1 MERRARREPELPA
14 IVLSTAATIRPPV
27 LPGYRQVLRHHR
39 WGAGLVF
46 VTLFAATLAATLIP
60 TPVYRATALIDGNG
74 GTVLPL
80 TRTLAQRVLDHLEP
94 GEEPW
99 LAPPFDVARV
109 VAVATVRVRR
119 LLGLPVLEE
128 PSASASDAERAIDVL
143 LAGAAIAPRA
153 DTSLVEVSFT
163 SPSPRLAA
171 EVANA
176 LAEEYVVQAVGG
188 AASSGERWRGVLER
202 ELQVTREALAR
213 AGEALRAFTRA
224 NPALPVDP
232 RESLEYRKLADLNDA
247 LTKAQSRR
255 MEKEALHKQ
264 VTSGSGG
271 LLSQVVSNQ
280 VVAGLGTEVA
290 KLEAERARLGD
301 GSPGSARV
309 QAQIDALRRELRTAQ
324 EALADTVR
332 ADFEAAKRQEAL
344 LAQAVQTQR
353 AVVGDVGQRAVEA
366 DLLKGQV
373 DATRDRYERLLARAK
388 EAPGGADARLVDRA
402 AAPRWPSHPRP
413 LLDLAL
419 GLGMGSLGS
428 LVYAAVKRRRD
439 RPLRTVEDI
448 ERSVGFDVLA
458 VLPLFREKRTNG
470 KAVRVAPELVAA
482 EAPGSAAAEAVA
494 RLRAALFHASPAGPP
509 QRLLVTSAR
518 LREGKTCVASNLALA
533 LAGAGRRVV
542 LVDCDFRRPRLHRV
556 FRQTG
561 AQGAT
566 NFLIGAAD
574 LPSLL
579 CKTDYGVD
587 ILPAGTLPDEPAS
600 LIDSTAMASLLDEL
614 SRRYDYVV
622 IDAPP
627 VLGQADAPLLAR
639 LAGGVVL
646 VVRAGE
652 THGEAV
658 AAAFGR
664 LRTLR
669 ARVLGVVLNAVRGP
683 AAVGASA
690 HAPLPMIHDAR

>member
-1 MERRARREPELPA
+1 MEKRARREPELPA
-14 IVLSTAATIRPPV
+14 VVLSTAATVRPAA
-27 LPGYRQVLRHHR
+27 LPGYREVLRHHR

-46 VTLFAATLAATLIP
+46 VVLFAVTLVATLVP
-60 TPVYRATALIDGNG
+60 MPVYRATALVDGNG
-74 GTVLPL
+74 GTVVPL
-80 TRTLAQRVLDHLEP
+80 TRTLAERALARLDP
-94 GEEPW
+94 GEDP
-99 LAPPFDVARV
+99 LPAPPLVVARLL
-109 VAVATVRVRR
+109 ARATARVRR
-119 LLGLPVLEE
+119 QLGLPALED
-128 PSASASDAERAIDVL
+128 PGPPAASADAVIDGVA
-143 LAGAAIAPRA
+143 AGTEIVPR
-153 DTSLVEVSFT
+153 TSSSFVEVSFT
-163 SPSPRLAA
+163 SPSPRVAA
-171 EVANA
+171 DVANV
-176 LAEEYVVQAVGG
+176 LAVEYVAQAIAG
-188 AASSGERWRGVLER
+188 AGDSGDRWRTVLER
-202 ELQVTREALAR
+202 ELQVTRDALTRAQEALQ
-213 AGEALRAFTRA
+213 AFTRA
-224 NPALPVDP
+224 NPALSGDP

-264 VTSGSGG
+264 VTSGNPGF
-271 LLSQVVSNQ
+271 LSQVVSNQ
-280 VVAGLGTEVA
+280 VVAGLATEAA
-290 KLEAERARLGD
+290 KLEGERARLGD
-301 GSPGSARV
+301 GAAGGRV

-332 ADFEAAKRQEAL
+332 ADFESAKKQEAL
-344 LAQAVQTQR
+344 LAQAVRTQR

-366 DLLKGQV
+366 ELLKGQV

-388 EAPGGADARLVDRA
+388 DAPGGADARLVDRA
-402 AAPRWPSHPRP
+402 AVPLWPSHPRP

-419 GLGMGSLGS
+419 AVGIGLLGS
-428 LVYAAVKRRRD
+428 FAFGAVERRRD
-439 RPLRTVEDI
+439 RPLRTAADI
-448 ERSVGFDVLA
+448 ERSVGFEVLA

-470 KAVRVAPELVAA
+470 RRLRVAPELVAA
-482 EAPGSAAAEAVA
+482 EAPGSAGADAVA
-494 RLRAALFHASPAGPP
+494 RLRAALFHGNAAGPP

-556 FRQTG
+556 FRREGTH
-561 AQGAT
+561 GAT
-566 NFLIGAAD
+566 SFLTGAAD

-579 CKTDYGVD
+579 CETDHGIDV
-587 ILPAGTLPDEPAS
+587 LPAGPLPDEPAA

-652 THGEAV
+652 TNGAAV

-669 ARVLGVVLNAVRGP
+669 ARVLGVVLNAVRG
-683 AAVGASA
+683 AALGSSA
-690 HAPLPMIHDAR
+690 RVPLPMIHDAR

>member
-1 MERRARREPELPA
+1 MERRARRDVELPA
-14 IVLSTAATIRPPV
+14 VVVSTAATVRPAA

-46 VTLFAATLAATLIP
+46 VILFAATLVATLVP
-60 TPVYRATALIDGNG
+60 MPVYRATALVDGNA

-80 TRTLAQRVLDHLEP
+80 TRTLAERALARLEP
-94 GEEPW
+94 GEDP
-99 LAPPFDVARV
+99 LPAPPLVVARLL
-109 VAVATVRVRR
+109 ARATARVRR
-119 LLGLPVLEE
+119 QLGLPVLED
-128 PSASASDAERAIDVL
+128 PGAPVARAEAVIDGVV
-143 LAGAAIAPRA
+143 AGTEIVPRA
-153 DTSLVEVSFT
+153 NSSLVEVSFT
-163 SPSPRLAA
+163 SASPRVAA
-171 EVANA
+171 DVASA
-176 LAEEYVVQAVGG
+176 LAEEYVAQAIAG
-188 AASSGERWRGVLER
+188 AGESGDRWRSVLER
-202 ELQVTREALAR
+202 ELQVTHDALTRAEEALQ
-213 AGEALRAFTRA
+213 AFTRA
-224 NPALPVDP
+224 NPALSGDP
-232 RESLEYRKLADLNDA
+232 RESLEYRKLADLNDT

-255 MEKEALHKQ
+255 MEKEALYKQ
-264 VTSGSGG
+264 VTSASPG

-280 VVAGLGTEVA
+280 VVAGLAMEVA

-301 GSPGSARV
+301 GSPGARL
-309 QAQIDALRRELRTAQ
+309 QGQIDALRRELRTAQ

-332 ADFEAAKRQEAL
+332 ADFEAAKKQEAL
-344 LAQAVQTQR
+344 LAQAVRTQR

-366 DLLKGQV
+366 ELLKGQV

-388 EAPGGADARLVDRA
+388 DAPGGADARLIDRA
-402 AAPRWPSHPRP
+402 AVPPWPSRPRP

-419 GLGMGSLGS
+419 GVGLGLVGSLAF
-428 LVYAAVKRRRD
+428 AAVQRRRD

-448 ERSVGFDVLA
+448 ERSVGFEVLA
-458 VLPLFREKRTNG
+458 VLPLFRERRTNG
-470 KAVRVAPELVAA
+470 RRMRVAPELVAA
-482 EAPGSAAAEAVA
+482 EAPGSPGADAVA
-494 RLRAALFHASPAGPP
+494 RLRAALFQGSAAGPP

-556 FRQTG
+556 FRQEGTH
-561 AQGAT
+561 GAT
-566 NFLIGAAD
+566 SFLTGAAD

-579 CKTDYGVD
+579 RETDHGIDV
-587 ILPAGTLPDEPAS
+587 LPAGPVPDEPAA

-627 VLGQADAPLLAR
+627 VLGQADAALLAR

-652 THGEAV
+652 TNGAAV

-669 ARVLGVVLNAVRGP
+669 ARVLGVVLNAVRG
-683 AAVGASA
+683 AALGSSPRV
-690 HAPLPMIHDAR
+690 PLPMIHDAR

>member
-1 MERRARREPELPA
+1 MMEKRARREPELPA
-14 IVLSTAATIRPPV
+14 VVLSTAATVRPAA
-27 LPGYRQVLRHHR
+27 LPGYREVLRHHR

-46 VTLFAATLAATLIP
+46 VVLFAATLVATLVP
-60 TPVYRATALIDGNG
+60 MPAYRATALVDGNR

-80 TRTLAQRVLDHLEP
+80 TRALAEQALARLEP
-94 GEEPW
+94 GEDP
-99 LAPPFDVARV
+99 LPAPPLVVARLL
-109 VAVATVRVRR
+109 AVATARVRR
-119 LLGLPVLEE
+119 QLGLPVLEE
-128 PSASASDAERAIDVL
+128 PGAPAARAEGVIDGLV
-143 LAGAAIAPRA
+143 AGTEIAPRA
-153 DTSLVEVSFT
+153 NSSLVEVSFT
-163 SPSPRLAA
+163 SPSPRVAA
-171 EVANA
+171 DVANA
-176 LAEEYVVQAVGG
+176 LAEEYVAEAIAG
-188 AASSGERWRGVLER
+188 AGESGDRWQTVLER
-202 ELQVTREALAR
+202 ELQVTRDALTR
-213 AGEALRAFTRA
+213 AEEALRAFTRA
-224 NPALPVDP
+224 NPALSGDP

-264 VTSGSGG
+264 VTSGNPG
-271 LLSQVVSNQ
+271 LLSQVVTNQ
-280 VVAGLGTEVA
+280 VVTGLATEVA
-290 KLEAERARLGD
+290 KLETERVRLGD
-301 GSPGSARV
+301 GSAAGARV

-332 ADFEAAKRQEAL
+332 ADFEAAKKQEAL
-344 LAQAVQTQR
+344 LAQAVRTQR
-353 AVVGDVGQRAVEA
+353 ALVGDVGQRAVEA
-366 DLLKGQV
+366 ELLKGQV
-373 DATRDRYERLLARAK
+373 DATHDRYERLLARAK
-388 EAPGGADARLVDRA
+388 DAPGGADARLVDRA
-402 AAPRWPSHPRP
+402 AVPPWPSHPRP

-419 GLGMGSLGS
+419 GVGIGLVGSLAF
-428 LVYAAVKRRRD
+428 AALQRRRD
-439 RPLRTVEDI
+439 RPLRTAEDI
-448 ERSVGFDVLA
+448 ERSIGFEVLA

-494 RLRAALFHASPAGPP
+494 RLRAALFQGSAAGPP

-556 FRQTG
+556 FRQEGTH
-561 AQGAT
+561 GAT
-566 NFLIGAAD
+566 SFLTGAAD

-579 CKTDYGVD
+579 CETDHGIDV
-587 ILPAGTLPDEPAS
+587 LPAGPLPDEPAA

-622 IDAPP
+622 LDAPP
-627 VLGQADAPLLAR
+627 VLGQADTPLLAR
-639 LAGGVVL
+639 LAGGVLL

-652 THGEAV
+652 SSGETV

-669 ARVLGVVLNAVRGP
+669 ARVLGVVLNAVRG
-683 AAVGASA
+683 AALGSSA
-690 HAPLPMIHDAR
+690 RVPLPMIHDAR

>member
-14 IVLSTAATIRPPV
+14 IVVSTAATIRRPV
-27 LPGYRQVLRHHR
+27 LPAYGQVLRHHR
-39 WGAGLVF
+39 WGAGLLF
-46 VTLFAATLAATLIP
+46 VTLFAATLAATLVP
-60 TPVYRATALIDGNG
+60 TPVYRATALIDANG

-80 TRTLAQRVLDHLEP
+80 TRTLAQRVLDRLEP
-94 GEEPW
+94 GQELW
-99 LAPPFDVARV
+99 LAPPIDVARLM
-109 VAVATVRVRR
+109 AAGIARVRR
-119 LLGLPVLEE
+119 VLGLPVLDE
-128 PSASASDAERAIDVL
+128 PSAPIADAERAIDVL
-143 LAGAAIAPRA
+143 LTGAAVAPRA

-202 ELQVTREALAR
+202 ELQVTREALAH
-213 AGEALRAFTRA
+213 AGEALEAFRRD
-224 NPALPVDP
+224 NPALPEDP
-232 RESLEYRKLADLNDA
+232 RDSLEYRKLADLNDA
-247 LTKAQSRR
+247 LTRAQSRR

-264 VTSGSGG
+264 VTSGNPG

-280 VVAGLGTEVA
+280 VVAGLATEVA
-290 KLEAERARLGD
+290 KLEAERARLGE
-301 GSPGSARV
+301 GAGGRM

-332 ADFEAAKRQEAL
+332 ADFEAAKKQEAL
-344 LAQAVQTQR
+344 LTQAVQTQR
-353 AVVGDVGQRAVEA
+353 AVVGDLGQRAVEA
-366 DLLKGQV
+366 NLLKGQV
-373 DATRDRYERLLARAK
+373 DATRERYERLLARVK
-388 EAPGGADARLVDRA
+388 EAPGGAEARLIDRA

-419 GLGMGSLGS
+419 ALGMGSLGS
-428 LVYAAVKRRRD
+428 LAYAAMKRRRD
-439 RPLRTVEDI
+439 RPLKTVEDV
-448 ERSVGFDVLA
+448 ERSVGFEVLA
-458 VLPLFREKRTNG
+458 VFPLFREKRTNG
-470 KAVRVAPELVAA
+470 RAVRVAPELVAA

-494 RLRAALFHASPAGPP
+494 KLRAALFHASPAGPP

-518 LREGKTCVASNLALA
+518 LREGKTCVASNLAVA
-533 LAGAGRRVV
+533 LAAAGRRVV

-556 FRQTG
+556 FRLEA

-566 NFLIGAAD
+566 NFLTGAAD

-579 CKTDYGVD
+579 RKTDYGVD
-587 ILPAGTLPDEPAS
+587 VLPAGTLPDEPAA

-652 THGEAV
+652 THSEAV

-669 ARVLGVVLNAVRGP
+669 ARVLGVVLNAVRG
-683 AAVGASA
+683 AAIGASA
-690 HAPLPMIHDAR
+690 RPPLPMLHDAR

>member
-14 IVLSTAATIRPPV
+14 IVVSTAATIRRPV
-27 LPGYRQVLRHHR
+27 LPAYGQVLRHHR
-39 WGAGLVF
+39 WGAGLLF
-46 VTLFAATLAATLIP
+46 VTLFAATLAATLVP
-60 TPVYRATALIDGNG
+60 TPVYRATALIDANG

-80 TRTLAQRVLDHLEP
+80 TRTLAQRVLDRLEP
-94 GEEPW
+94 GQELW
-99 LAPPFDVARV
+99 LAPPIDVARLM
-109 VAVATVRVRR
+109 AAGIARVRR
-119 LLGLPVLEE
+119 VLGLPVLDE
-128 PSASASDAERAIDVL
+128 PSAPIADAERAIDVL
-143 LAGAAIAPRA
+143 LAGAAVAPRA

-202 ELQVTREALAR
+202 ELQVTREALAH
-213 AGEALRAFTRA
+213 AGEALEAFRRD
-224 NPALPVDP
+224 NPALPEDP
-232 RESLEYRKLADLNDA
+232 RDSLEYRKLADLNDA
-247 LTKAQSRR
+247 LTRAQSRR

-264 VTSGSGG
+264 VTSGNPG

-280 VVAGLGTEVA
+280 VVAGLATEVA
-290 KLEAERARLGD
+290 KLEAERARLGE
-301 GSPGSARV
+301 GAGGRM

-332 ADFEAAKRQEAL
+332 ADFEAAKKQEAL
-344 LAQAVQTQR
+344 LTQAVQTQR
-353 AVVGDVGQRAVEA
+353 AVVGDLGQRAVEA
-366 DLLKGQV
+366 NLLKAQV
-373 DATRDRYERLLARAK
+373 DATRERYERLLARVK
-388 EAPGGADARLVDRA
+388 EAPGGAEARLIDRA

-419 GLGMGSLGS
+419 ALGMGSLGS
-428 LVYAAVKRRRD
+428 LAYAAMKRRRD
-439 RPLRTVEDI
+439 RPLKTVEDV
-448 ERSVGFDVLA
+448 ERSVGFEVLA
-458 VLPLFREKRTNG
+458 VFPLFREKRTNG
-470 KAVRVAPELVAA
+470 RAVRVAPELVAA
-482 EAPGSAAAEAVA
+482 EVPGSAAAEAVA
-494 RLRAALFHASPAGPP
+494 KLRAALFHASPAGPP

-518 LREGKTCVASNLALA
+518 LREGKTCVASNLAVA
-533 LAGAGRRVV
+533 LAAAGRRVV

-556 FRQTG
+556 FRQEG
-561 AQGAT
+561 GQGAT
-566 NFLIGAAD
+566 NFLTGAAD

-579 CKTDYGVD
+579 RKTDYGVD
-587 ILPAGTLPDEPAS
+587 VLPAGTLPDEPAA

-652 THGEAV
+652 THSEAV

-669 ARVLGVVLNAVRGP
+669 ARVLGVVLNAVRG
-683 AAVGASA
+683 AAIGASA
-690 HAPLPMIHDAR
+690 RPPLPMLHDAR

>member
-1 MERRARREPELPA
+1 MMEKRARREPELPA
-14 IVLSTAATIRPPV
+14 VVLSTAATVRPAA
-27 LPGYRQVLRHHR
+27 LPGYREVLRHHR

-46 VTLFAATLAATLIP
+46 VVLFAVTLVATLVP
-60 TPVYRATALIDGNG
+60 MPVYRATALVDGNG
-74 GTVLPL
+74 GTVVPL
-80 TRTLAQRVLDHLEP
+80 TRTLAERALARLDP
-94 GEEPW
+94 GEDP
-99 LAPPFDVARV
+99 LPAPPLVVARLL
-109 VAVATVRVRR
+109 ARATARVRR
-119 LLGLPVLEE
+119 QLGLPVLED
-128 PSASASDAERAIDVL
+128 PGPPAASADAVIDGVA
-143 LAGAAIAPRA
+143 AGTEIVPR
-153 DTSLVEVSFT
+153 TNSSFVEVSFT
-163 SPSPRLAA
+163 SPSPRVAA
-171 EVANA
+171 DVANV
-176 LAEEYVVQAVGG
+176 LAVEYVAQAIAG
-188 AASSGERWRGVLER
+188 AGDSGDRWRTVLER
-202 ELQVTREALAR
+202 ELQVTRDALTRAQEALQ
-213 AGEALRAFTRA
+213 AFTRA
-224 NPALPVDP
+224 NPALSGDP

-264 VTSGSGG
+264 VTSGNPGF
-271 LLSQVVSNQ
+271 LSQVVSNQ
-280 VVAGLGTEVA
+280 VVAGLATEVA
-290 KLEAERARLGD
+290 KLEGERARLGD
-301 GSPGSARV
+301 GAAGGRV

-332 ADFEAAKRQEAL
+332 ADFEAAKKQEAL
-344 LAQAVQTQR
+344 LAQAVRTQR

-366 DLLKGQV
+366 ELLKGQV

-388 EAPGGADARLVDRA
+388 DAPGGADARLVDRA
-402 AAPRWPSHPRP
+402 AVPLWPSHPRP

-419 GLGMGSLGS
+419 AVGIGLLGS
-428 LVYAAVKRRRD
+428 FAFGAVERRRD
-439 RPLRTVEDI
+439 RPLRTAADI
-448 ERSVGFDVLA
+448 ERSVGFEVLA

-470 KAVRVAPELVAA
+470 RRLRVAPELVAA
-482 EAPGSAAAEAVA
+482 EAPGSAGADAVA
-494 RLRAALFHASPAGPP
+494 RLRAALFHGNAAGPP

-556 FRQTG
+556 FRREGTH
-561 AQGAT
+561 GAT
-566 NFLIGAAD
+566 SFLTGAAD

-579 CKTDYGVD
+579 CETDHGIDV
-587 ILPAGTLPDEPAS
+587 LPAGPLPDEPAA

-652 THGEAV
+652 TNGAAV

-669 ARVLGVVLNAVRGP
+669 ARVLGVVLNAVRG
-683 AAVGASA
+683 AALGSSA
-690 HAPLPMIHDAR
+690 RVPLPMIHDAR

>member
-1 MERRARREPELPA
+1 MLEDPGPPA
-14 IVLSTAATIRPPV
+14 ASADAV
-27 LPGYRQVLRHHR
+27 
-39 WGAGLVF
+39 
-46 VTLFAATLAATLIP
+46 
-60 TPVYRATALIDGNG
+60 IDGVAA
-74 GTVLPL
+74 GTEIVP
-80 TRTLAQRVLDHLEP
+80 RTSSS
-94 GEEPW
+94 
-99 LAPPFDVARV
+99 F
-109 VAVATVRVRR
+109 
-119 LLGLPVLEE
+119 
-128 PSASASDAERAIDVL
+128 
-143 LAGAAIAPRA
+143 
-153 DTSLVEVSFT
+153 VEVSFT
-163 SPSPRLAA
+163 SPSPRVAA
-171 EVANA
+171 DVANV
-176 LAEEYVVQAVGG
+176 LAVEYVAQAIAG
-188 AASSGERWRGVLER
+188 AGDSGDRWRTVLER
-202 ELQVTREALAR
+202 ELQVTRDALTRAQEALQ
-213 AGEALRAFTRA
+213 AFTRA
-224 NPALPVDP
+224 NPALSGDP

-264 VTSGSGG
+264 VTSGNPGF
-271 LLSQVVSNQ
+271 LSQVVSNQ
-280 VVAGLGTEVA
+280 VVAGLATEAA
-290 KLEAERARLGD
+290 KLEGERARLGD
-301 GSPGSARV
+301 GAAGGRV

-332 ADFEAAKRQEAL
+332 ADFEAAKKQEAL
-344 LAQAVQTQR
+344 LAQAVRTQR

-366 DLLKGQV
+366 ELLKGQV

-388 EAPGGADARLVDRA
+388 DAPGGADARLVDRA
-402 AAPRWPSHPRP
+402 AVPLWPSHPRP

-419 GLGMGSLGS
+419 AVGIGLLGS
-428 LVYAAVKRRRD
+428 FAFGAVERRRD
-439 RPLRTVEDI
+439 RPLRTAADI
-448 ERSVGFDVLA
+448 ERSVGFEVLA

-470 KAVRVAPELVAA
+470 RRLRVAPELVAA
-482 EAPGSAAAEAVA
+482 EAPGSAGADAVA
-494 RLRAALFHASPAGPP
+494 RLRAALFHGNAAGPP

-556 FRQTG
+556 FRQEG
-561 AQGAT
+561 ARGAT
-566 NFLIGAAD
+566 SFLTGAAD

-579 CKTDYGVD
+579 CETDHGID
-587 ILPAGTLPDEPAS
+587 MLPAGPLPDEPAA

-652 THGEAV
+652 TNGAAV

-669 ARVLGVVLNAVRGP
+669 ARVLGVVLNAVRG
-683 AAVGASA
+683 AALGSSA
-690 HAPLPMIHDAR
+690 RVPLPMIHDAR